1 MIVIEV
7 DEECKGRVEEDVL
20 KSAAS
25 KTLNECLD
33 EEVSLTIVVMG
44 EKKIR
49 AFNEKHRGVDKATD
63 VLSFTADYLD
73 PDLGHR
79 YLGDVLISLPTAESQ
94 AKERN
99 HPVNDEIQL
108 LVIHGVLHLLGYD
121 HLDEAQEKE
130 MWTLQDRILKQLG
143 LDMEVEGWL
152 E

>member
-7 DEECKGRVEEDVL
+7 DEEFKGRVEEDVL
-20 KSAAS
+20 KAAAS

-33 EEVSLTIVVMG
+33 EEVSLTIVIMG
-44 EKKIR
+44 DEKIR
-49 AFNEKHRGVDKATD
+49 AFNEQHRGVDKATD

-94 AKERN
+94 AKERKQ
-99 HPVNDEIQL
+99 PVRDELQL

-121 HLDEAQEKE
+121 HLDEAEEKE
-130 MWTLQDRILKQLG
+130 MWTLQDRILELLG
-143 LDMEVEGWL
+143 LDMEVEGW
-152 E
+152 